1 MGNEIIR
8 PIDEN
13 TAKAIEESARFG
25 GKLVDA
31 GSAAGG
37 YLSQTLGTLPH
48 NLVGLIGDQVEYWRR
63 RRFIELSAD
72 LERRLA
78 ERGVKGIEPSPTLA
92 IPILEAAVD
101 ETRSELKE
109 LWERL
114 LANAFDPARTNSLR
128 DSFVEILK
136 KFDPMDAL
144 VFEAMAAPIGDLKP
158 NARDFVLAQLQSKSS
173 IEEILVSFENLQS
186 LGCISNVN
194 RDSWNPVLSNRGR
207 LLYRALTA

>member
-1 MGNEIIR
+1 MSNELIR

-13 TAKAIEESARFG
+13 TAKAIEETARFG

-37 YLSQTLGTLPH
+37 YLGRTLGSLPES
-48 NLVGLIGDQVEYWRR
+48 LIGLIGDQVAYWRAR
-63 RRFIELSAD
+63 RYHELSAD
-72 LERRLA
+72 LEKRLA
-78 ERGVKGIEPSPTLA
+78 DRGVKGVEPSPTLA

-114 LANAFDPARTNSLR
+114 LANAFDPARTNTVR
-128 DSFVEILK
+128 GSFVDILK

-144 VFEAMAAPIGDLKP
+144 VFEAMATTFDDLKP
-158 NARDFVLAQLQSKSS
+158 NARDFVLGKLGGTAS
-173 IEEILVSFENLQS
+173 IEEILVSFENLQT
-186 LGCISNVN
+186 LGCISSVN
-194 RDSWNPVLSNRGR
+194 RDAWNPIITNRGK
-207 LLYRALTA
+207 LLYKALRA